1 MAVIDADTHI
11 IECEHTWDFMEG
23 HDPKF
28 RPRWLPNGWEI
39 DGNFTLRE
47 DGDPTLSMP
56 IKELGDPAGR
66 LKRMDELGVDT
77 HVILPGLFLTWM
89 TDRPEV
95 ELALCSS
102 YNRWLADACAGEP
115 RFQWVMVPPVLKI
128 ENAIAE
134 LEYGAKNGACGVM
147 LRGIEGDRQLSD
159 PYFHP
164 LHERARALDVP
175 IVVHAANGN
184 RRLCELRTT
193 NPHFWVVGPVMGAF
207 HSLIQHRIP
216 ATFPGLKF
224 VFLGIGRPMGAR
236 RRAVADAHRFA
247 GGRPDGGACRQQL
260 LRCRPDRQRPL
271 LRVPIR
277 FPKSDL
283 RNRFQPLRSERGDR
297 RFRFDSG
304 HGGFAGRGYRRNCWR
319 ERPRSVRARQAM
331 TATMVDA
338 DTHVLET
345 EATWDHMDPGDRD
358 LRPLPVESVE
368 PGSGQEDDVVGR
380 SAANE
385 AARHS
390 DE

>member
-216 ATFPGLKF
+216 ATLPGLKF
-224 VFLGIGRPMGAR
+224 VFLESGAQWVPDAVRWQTRIGSLEGDPTEALAANNCYV
-236 RRAVADAHRFA
+236 AVRTDNDLSYVSQYGSRNLIFGTDFSHSDPNAEIDA
-247 GGRPDGGACRQQL
+247 
-260 LRCRPDRQRPL
+260 
-271 LRVPIR
+271 
-277 FPKSDL
+277 
-283 RNRFQPLRSERGDR
+283 
-297 RFRFDSG
+297 FDSIRAMEG
-304 HGGFAGRGYRRNCWR
+304 LPAGVIDGIVGEN
-319 ERPRSVRARQAM
+319 A
-331 TATMVDA
+331 
-338 DTHVLET
+338 LE
-345 EATWDHMDPGDRD
+345 AFGLDKR
-358 LRPLPVESVE
+358 
-368 PGSGQEDDVVGR
+368 
-380 SAANE
+380 
-385 AARHS
+385 
-390 DE
+390 